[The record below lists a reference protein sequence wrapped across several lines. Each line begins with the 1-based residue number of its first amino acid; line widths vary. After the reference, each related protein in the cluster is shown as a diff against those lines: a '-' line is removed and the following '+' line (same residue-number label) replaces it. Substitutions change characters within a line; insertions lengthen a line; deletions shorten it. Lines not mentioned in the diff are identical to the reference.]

1 MIDDREEIIEEETE
15 FCVEVSGTFHV
26 MANSEEEAEQFNQ
39 SYQKQQAADIALE
52 SLEIQSARRRG
63 MGVADMMFID
73 LDGAGNSMDPA
84 FALYNDILQGTPLAP
99 NTRPQDI
106 YSSINTYP
114 QLQLS

>member
-1 MIDDREEIIEEETE
+1 
-15 FCVEVSGTFHV
+15 
-26 MANSEEEAEQFNQ
+26 
-39 SYQKQQAADIALE
+39 
-52 SLEIQSARRRG
+52 

-84 FALYNDILQGTPLAP
+84 FAIYNDILQGTPLAP